1 VVAVDVGA
9 GHIPPIEEFL
19 YPPDVLVSRKGL
31 DHSVKGFKAAGEQ
44 DQEHSEIDSLL
55 RVEHPGEADEEKG
68 VNREPDDGHSN
79 RLRIRRK
86 RMPDP
91 AWACGGDHHGS
102 RQRLL
107 SHHPSLRRKK
117 SQEGWGQGNELKE
130 KKEEE
135 KKKGKVKGS
144 GEELKA
150 VGFGYGVPG
159 RLFQQEEGTADQ
171 DSEGDKSVCVVTNP
185 TKEEMGGA
193 KNKEI
198 YDKSGF
204 FQKTGALSEACAIQV
219 LPLQKGEMEGIFF
232 N

>member
-1 VVAVDVGA
+1 
-9 GHIPPIEEFL
+9 
-19 YPPDVLVSRKGL
+19 
-31 DHSVKGFKAAGEQ
+31 
-44 DQEHSEIDSLL
+44 
-55 RVEHPGEADEEKG
+55 
-68 VNREPDDGHSN
+68 
-79 RLRIRRK
+79 
-86 RMPDP
+86 
-91 AWACGGDHHGS
+91 
-102 RQRLL
+102 
-107 SHHPSLRRKK
+107 
-117 SQEGWGQGNELKE
+117 LKE

-171 DSEGDKSVCVVTNP
+171 DSEGDESVCIVTNP
-185 TKEEMGGA
+185 SKEERCGA

-198 YDKSGF
+198 YDKSSS